1 MVQILFFFGGG
12 VPGLAIGLP
21 GVPDLAIAK
30 KKTSYVRTFKLLQ
43 AETYFEVIINNEAV
57 FCL

>member
-1 MVQILFFFGGG
+1 M
-12 VPGLAIGLP
+12 AIGLP